1 MSGKHFE
8 AFLVTNLRDWL
19 HERIEAGARYQFKSP
34 DPENTKGL
42 VSELLESRDG
52 VLEVQGQELSYLSIN
67 GCRLLVSGHLEQPDV
82 DSGCYTENYI
92 SSLRDA
98 VAAQKAPFENCAL
111 LIIHN
116 SLLDTLINSAFD
128 LGQGK
133 AVWSPR
139 QTKEKLDALIS
150 DDMNSQ
156 VASRCLLEHQVR
168 VINEEGSSV
177 FGFRHLHDAVIDGD
191 LRFQELGLFNDP
203 QVLSNSNEKQ
213 VSRRLEANRQLREEI
228 EFAVEHF
235 PNDLEDR
242 LTKFG
247 SKFIQKHFGDN
258 PEVSWKDLNYGD
270 FRAEEDRQKNLTLDY
285 EGVTV
290 NGCEVDVRDKKE
302 TAAGRRDKHLI
313 VEVPADQEL
322 FNFKIGFVGQR
333 LEKRELALQ
342 PKSISEFIDIDFSSR
357 GDKST
362 FSISGDVG
370 VEPKFFSLR
379 LNRDAANEKY
389 SFHCM
394 IIREGT
400 FYLSAFENRFLVD
413 YRRKALVLQA
423 DQHVLELNPDLTS
436 SVELKDSGQTIATT
450 EFGKVDFGQLYDES
464 DEVSFTLTNGDSELE
479 VLVEGE
485 PSKETLRLP
494 VIFDTNRFARL
505 FKNDEFNGVYKPGK
519 ETVVFDNQE
528 SEPLFLRKWLLQ
540 AESAF
545 VSEGCVEWDN
555 DRKKGIPSSGL
566 ELADSALYE
575 AYSALIGYF
584 QKHKTLPSLAS
595 WAPELVALGKEYVHA
610 CIDYLEQIPTGKSL
624 SYSERLVVRLGFVTL
639 NEKRF
644 LSPFHPLVMSYYL
657 NLVEEIVLDGE
668 ARSFRQLPE
677 VTKSRLNPRGLIPHL
692 FDKENQYNYTQAVTE
707 NPFWLEIVPH
717 QETSFD
723 FVTNLVKHKIEEFTS
738 TFNQLFL
745 QVDDAPLLIN
755 SVNNAENTE
764 LFQGLVSYYQAHLQ
778 DGLHIHVN
786 LYDQELIETEFD
798 KFAEMGMYEEI
809 KDTYRLDK
817 GAARRNADAVI
828 DLLRTR
834 LTFSKFRHENVEK
847 QAYAHLTFFK
857 NDQKVEAVDN
867 SISDHLSGIACGGL
881 LSGESSRSEG
891 DRYFTAFGL
900 SGVDYDDIPHL
911 KLAKL
916 IGTLWRPS
924 QSKNDVYHDHSAIS
938 LAVSQEFMAL
948 LERSYDSS
956 LWTTIIDP
964 KVTLKFFQAKAGVI
978 LIHYSDQYTS
988 SSGYDAITVTKQID
1002 LYKNVLG
1009 SAGNELI
1016 REFNAFNGE
1025 WLLKLITDPSKE
1037 KTAKEGIIGAY
1048 KVVSTML
1055 AQSDITWVP
1064 ISVAEMIRVAGN
1076 IGLAMSDSDFSRHN
1090 KNIRMG
1096 AISDDILFAGFKDD
1110 RLYLLPVEVKAGG
1123 RPDFAKAK
1131 EQALELKQYMGK
1143 NLLGP
1148 TPDTLEAKL
1157 YRGLFVRQVL
1167 LQIEKYELYEVFET
1181 EHFAGL
1187 LSNREAWLEGN
1198 YRIGELPDNYPKAL
1212 VVAHINNESCFEE
1225 KYDLKDGVLEA
1236 EIPMGLL
1243 DELVRTPYQE
1253 LREKIENSTLLH
1265 MPKKYFLQPFSDH
1278 ELADVKE
1285 DAAKKP
1291 AFNKPETVMYPFSR
1305 HDSGVF
1311 PAAADDT
1318 SEEGVG
1324 NSEPATH
1331 TEPLRVEFGKDV
1343 QSGEVIYWEPTNTEK
1358 LFNTNTGIIGTMG
1371 TGKTQFTK
1379 SLITQLVQNQ
1389 NHNVDEAPIG
1399 ILIFDYKADY
1409 VKDDFVRETN
1419 AKVFELDCLPFNPFA
1434 LFGDKK
1440 KLPVH
1445 VAGQF
1450 ISSMTKSYNLGVKQ
1464 QSKLRTVIRDAYEA
1478 AGIHSNDENTWMR
1491 PAPTLEDVW
1500 AAFQEQE
1507 KIDHDSLYAALEV
1520 LSAYEIFEPDTSK
1533 TQSLYDLI
1541 DGVTVIN
1548 LSGYDRTIQNLVVAL
1563 TLDLFYTQMHQQGSS
1578 KLAGNFRQIS
1588 KMILVDEADNF
1599 MSQDFESLKKILK
1612 EGREFGVGT
1621 ILSTQELTHFKTG
1634 DNDYSTLI
1642 LSWVIHQ
1649 VSNIKSQE
1657 IKAIL
1662 NTQSKQD
1669 EEYFMG
1675 QIRKLDKHFS
1685 LYVDGKKK
1693 IRKIKD
1699 LAFWE
1704 LLSPS

>member
-98 VAAQKAPFENCAL
+98 VAAQEAPFENCAL

-270 FRAEEDRQKNLTLDY
+270 FRAEEDRQRNLTLDY

-290 NGCEVDVRDKKE
+290 NGCVVDVRDKKE

-342 PKSISEFIDIDFSSR
+342 PKSMSEFIDIDFSSR

-362 FSISGDVG
+362 FSISGGVG
-370 VEPKFFSLR
+370 VEPRFFSLR
-379 LNRDAANEKY
+379 LIRDAANEKY

-545 VSEGCVEWDN
+545 VNEGCVEWDN

-595 WAPELVALGKEYVHA
+595 WGPELVALGKKYVHA

-657 NLVEEIVLDGE
+657 KLVEEIVLDGE

-778 DGLHIHVN
+778 DCLHIHVN

-1009 SAGNELI
+1009 NAGNELI

-1025 WLLKLITDPSKE
+1025 WLLKLITDQSKE

-1090 KNIRMG
+1090 RNIRKG

-1123 RPDFAKAK
+1123 RPDFPKAK

-1148 TPDTLEAKL
+1148 NPDTLEAKL

-1181 EHFAGL
+1181 DHFSGL

-1198 YRIGELPDNYPKAL
+1198 YSIGELPDGYPEAI

-1225 KYDLKDGVLEA
+1225 KYELKDGVLEA

-1243 DELVRTPYQE
+1243 GQLVRTPYKE
-1253 LREKIENSTLLH
+1253 LRDKIKSSSLLH
-1265 MPKKYFLQPFSDH
+1265 IPRQYFLKPFTQ
-1278 ELADVKE
+1278 E
-1285 DAAKKP
+1285 DPKVLGEEKGQTSSSSRTD
-1291 AFNKPETVMYPFSR
+1291 KVMYPFAKSKPGSL
-1305 HDSGVF
+1305 H
-1311 PAAADDT
+1311 AAAESPSEDVNN
-1318 SEEGVG
+1318 EEGDDS
-1324 NSEPATH
+1324 NP
-1331 TEPLRVEFGKDV
+1331 PLAIQFGTDV
-1343 QSGEVIYWEPTNTEK
+1343 QTGNRVYWEPTNTDK

-1379 SLITQLVQNQ
+1379 SLITQLVRNQ
-1389 NHNVDEAPIG
+1389 HHNVDGTPIG

-1409 VKDDFVRETN
+1409 IADDFTEATN
-1419 AKVFELDCLPFNPFA
+1419 AEVFELDCLPFNPFA

-1464 QSKLRTVIRDAYEA
+1464 QSKLRSVIRDAYEA
-1478 AGIHSNDENTWMR
+1478 AGIYSSDENTWAR

-1500 AAFQEQE
+1500 VEFQEQE

-1520 LSAYEIFEPDTSK
+1520 LSAYEIFEPDTNK

-1541 DGVTVIN
+1541 NGVTVIN

-1578 KLAGNFRQIS
+1578 KLEGNFRQIS

-1621 ILSTQELTHFKTG
+1621 ILSTQELKHFKTG

-1649 VSNIKSQE
+1649 VANIKSQE
-1657 IKAIL
+1657 IKAIF
-1662 NTQSKQD
+1662 NTQNKQD
-1669 EEYFMG
+1669 EEHFMM
-1675 QIRKLDKHFS
+1675 QIRKLDKHYS
-1685 LYVDGKKK
+1685 LCVDGKKK
-1693 IRKIKD
+1693 VTKMKD

-1704 LLSPS
+1704 LK